1 VRKQDIEKAIKD
13 KTPLYH
19 EGTYGRSLKKVT
31 VIEAAKIP
39 TYEYGRLKP
48 ESYWPTGWKIEADSG
63 EKKFVSSR
71 ELLGPYDEIV
81 AAMDADLKRQRE
93 RQARETAERQRQ
105 IDAAT
110 KIKELFAAVGSE
122 TFISDWG
129 GTITLAPTD
138 FYGFLELLGKTTAKG
153 IAATLRE
160 HFADQIDSTDM
171 DERAVAYDM
180 GLAAAIDYIEK
191 ELS

>member
-1 VRKQDIEKAIKD
+1 MRKQDIEKAIHD

-39 TYEYGRLKP
+39 TYQYGRIKP

-63 EKKFVSSR
+63 EEKFVPSR

-81 AAMDADLKRQRE
+81 AAINADLKRQQE

-110 KIKELFAAVGSE
+110 KIKELFAAVGAE
-122 TFISDWG
+122 TFIDTWG
-129 GTITLAPTD
+129 GTLNITPTD
-138 FYGFLELLGKTTAKG
+138 FYAFLELLGKTTAKG

-160 HFADQIDSTDM
+160 HFAEDLPPEYI
-171 DERAVAYDM
+171 RGYDH
-180 GLAAAIDYIEK
+180 GQALLHAIDYIEK